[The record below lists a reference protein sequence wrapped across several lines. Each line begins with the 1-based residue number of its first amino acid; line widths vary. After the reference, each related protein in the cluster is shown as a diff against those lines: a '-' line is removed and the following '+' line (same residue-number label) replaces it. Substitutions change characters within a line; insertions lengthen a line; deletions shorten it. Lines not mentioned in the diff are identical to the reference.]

1 MKELGDKL
9 RQSNDMIESLL
20 EDKKRLA
27 GEVHEVRNRVSVLQQ
42 ELDNSEKVQQDF
54 VRLSQSLQVWNSCR
68 VEGGGGQAKRGS
80 ML

>member
-9 RQSNDMIESLL
+9 RHSNDMIEKLL
-20 EDKKRLA
+20 EDKKRLQ

-54 VRLSQSLQVWNSCR
+54 VRLSQSLQVTFTLII
-68 VEGGGGQAKRGS
+68 A
-80 ML
+80 